1 MAVNPGKSDLGRLR
15 DSAAQ
20 ASRLL
25 KALANSDRLMLLC
38 ELAQGERCVG
48 ELERRLA
55 IGQPTLSQQLGV
67 LRQGRLVE
75 TRRDGKN
82 IRYRLASGAALAVMR
97 VLYDQYC
104 RKGKS
109 GVAK

>member
-1 MAVNPGKSDLGRLR
+1 MTVNPGKGDLTRLR
-15 DSAAQ
+15 QSAAQ

-25 KALANSDRLMLLC
+25 KALANADRLMLLC

-48 ELERRLA
+48 ELEKRLD

-75 TRRDGKN
+75 TRREGKN

-97 VLYDQYC
+97 ALYQQYC
-104 RKGKS
+104 KGGKERLS
-109 GVAK
+109 R